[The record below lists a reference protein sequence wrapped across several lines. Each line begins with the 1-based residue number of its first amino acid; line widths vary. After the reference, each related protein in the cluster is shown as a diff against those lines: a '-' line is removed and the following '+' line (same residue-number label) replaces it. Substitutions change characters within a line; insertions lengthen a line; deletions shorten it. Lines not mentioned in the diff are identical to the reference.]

1 MKVCHLLFCLQLFR
15 LYQDSIC
22 KDAITRPQYRVPVA
36 SVEVEL
42 PKRMSLCYEVQGQ
55 VNQTFNLIS
64 DTCVSVNALYSPT
77 TSEGTSISKI
87 GVLAKDNGGR
97 CQEIEVDLAECEVRV
112 NGQVVKSTYKQ
123 DGVDVRHRSNG
134 RVRIAVPNCKDV
146 SVVMWL
152 YCNGTEEQPIFPF
165 EITKGN
171 SLGNTSHGLVG
182 MCSTHH
188 TSGLSVHVTVKKA
201 VYMC

>member
-1 MKVCHLLFCLQLFR
+1 M
-15 LYQDSIC
+15 
-22 KDAITRPQYRVPVA
+22 A
-36 SVEVEL
+36 SEEVGL

-123 DGVDVRHRSNG
+123 DGVDVRHRGKSK
-134 RVRIAVPNCKDV
+134 VRIAVPNCKDV
-146 SVVMWL
+146 IVMVMICRPRSSVM
-152 YCNGTEEQPIFPF
+152 PF
-165 EITKGN
+165 EVSKGTG
-171 SLGNTSHGLVG
+171 LGNTSHGLVG

-201 VYMC
+201 LTHCCVPLCVQVSSGMRMWWLRGTV